1 MPLFDMH
8 SGEAFDPGAFLT
20 WVVALALGI
29 TVHEFGHAWRAEK
42 AGDPTPRAAGRMS
55 INPLDHYDPL
65 GSTLILLVGF
75 GWAKPVP
82 TNPAMFRHP
91 RRDEIMVSLWGPLA
105 NIITALILAVPLWLG
120 VAGAY
125 SVPIVYVI
133 RLQLVLAVFNLI
145 PVYPLDGSHILSA
158 LLPVDKARRLDA
170 VYRQYGMFLL
180 LGVLLVAGP
189 VIWTVVRLL
198 LMAILSVGPALE
210 ALVGLLTGG

>member
-1 MPLFDMH
+1 
-8 SGEAFDPGAFLT
+8 
-20 WVVALALGI
+20 
-29 TVHEFGHAWRAEK
+29 
-42 AGDPTPRAAGRMS
+42 
-55 INPLDHYDPL
+55 
-65 GSTLILLVGF
+65 
-75 GWAKPVP
+75 
-82 TNPAMFRHP
+82 
-91 RRDEIMVSLWGPLA
+91 
-105 NIITALILAVPLWLG
+105 
-120 VAGAY
+120 
-125 SVPIVYVI
+125 
-133 RLQLVLAVFNLI
+133 VFNLI